1 MQLQSQPCPSAA
13 LGGQSGSPNGHLE
26 RIRDSIDHVEWMRWS
41 TRYGR
46 AMLAKK
52 CGQNEALGLLV
63 PCVRP
68 ELDLRA
74 AIFHCPTS
82 TDTTAK
88 SRATHWTFDILSG
101 PAYQE
106 LLIEISKVQ

>member
-1 MQLQSQPCPSAA
+1 MQLQSHPCPSAA

-46 AMLAKK
+46 AMLAEKR
-52 CGQNEALGLLV
+52 GQNEALRLLV

-74 AIFHCPTS
+74 TLTIVQLQRTLQQSLEQLIA
-82 TDTTAK
+82 
-88 SRATHWTFDILSG
+88 RLTFYLDRHT
-101 PAYQE
+101 
-106 LLIEISKVQ
+106 KNCR

>member
-1 MQLQSQPCPSAA
+1 MQLQSQPYPSAA

-26 RIRDSIDHVEWMRWS
+26 RIRGSSDHVEWMRWS

-46 AMLAKK
+46 AMLAEKR
-52 CGQNEALGLLV
+52 GQNEALGLLV

-74 AIFHCPTS
+74 TLTIVQLQRTLQQNLETYIGRSICYLARHT
-82 TDTTAK
+82 K
-88 SRATHWTFDILSG
+88 SYR
-101 PAYQE
+101 
-106 LLIEISKVQ
+106 

>member
-46 AMLAKK
+46 AMLAEK
-52 CGQNEALGLLV
+52 CGQSEALGLLV

-74 AIFHCPTS
+74 TLTIVQLQRTLQ
-82 TDTTAK
+82 K
-88 SRATHWTFDILSG
+88 NLETFIG
-101 PAYQE
+101 R
-106 LLIEISKVQ
+106 